1 MNDIRIL
8 YRAITLFIASVWMI
22 NGLLCK
28 VLNLVPRHQQ
38 IVAGILGDAHT
49 SLFTTAIGF
58 AEIGMAIWIV
68 SGFMPRLNA
77 IIQIA
82 VVATMNI
89 IEFIVIPDLLLWGR
103 ANALFALL
111 FVVFFHTSPALTRI
125 HLSKKLV
132 VRNILV
138 YPWRLSPCGNFRG

>member
-1 MNDIRIL
+1 MNDFRIL

-38 IVAGILGDAHT
+38 IVAGILGDAHA
-49 SLFTTAIGF
+49 SLFTTTIGF

-89 IEFIVIPDLLLWGR
+89 IEFIVVPDLLLWGR

-111 FVVFFHTSPALTRI
+111 F
-125 HLSKKLV
+125 LSLVYYNGFVLGKKLTPQV
-132 VRNILV
+132 
-138 YPWRLSPCGNFRG
+138 